1 VSEISTAKPFLH
13 FPLLP
18 THPRLRFIDGAPDAP
33 ADPPAEPA
41 EDPADPEDPPTD
53 PDPSATDD
61 EELGDAGKK
70 ALDAWKARAKAAEAA
85 KKAAETELAKSK
97 AAIPDPD
104 KVRDEARE
112 AATKVANER
121 VQRAELKAA
130 AKGRLVDPTEALLN
144 IDPTQFTVDE
154 NGDIDSDALNQA
166 ITALLEKKPYLAAP
180 SNPFKGGGDGGAT
193 PPPKPA
199 DSVDQLAAQALASG
213 DTRGSIALKLSTLT
227 PPTP

>member
-1 VSEISTAKPFLH
+1 MSEISTAKPFLH

-18 THPRLRFIDGAPDAP
+18 AHPRLRFIDGAPDAP

-53 PDPSATDD
+53 PEPPATDD

-85 KKAAETELAKSK
+85 RKAVESELAKSK
-97 AAIPDPD
+97 ADDRA
-104 KVRDEARE
+104 RDEARE

-121 VQRAELKAA
+121 AQRAELKAA
-130 AKGRLVDPTEALLN
+130 AKGRLVDPSEALLN
-144 IDPTQFTVDE
+144 IDPTQFAVDE

-213 DTRGSIALKLSTLT
+213 DTRGSIALKLSTLN
-227 PPTP
+227 PPTS